1 MCNAI
6 PVAAL
11 LTGLL
16 AGLTLLRFAR
26 TTSPNA
32 ALLTCAL
39 SAVARDDGPDEPG
52 AEDAPSC
59 TRPGDMVRSLPS
71 AG

>member
-6 PVAAL
+6 PVGAL
-11 LTGLL
+11 LILLL

-26 TTSPNA
+26 TASPNA

-39 SAVARDDGPDEPG
+39 SAIARSDGH
-52 AEDAPSC
+52 DAPLAKDAPHDPAD
-59 TRPGDMVRSLPS
+59 RLPRLTC

>member
-6 PVAAL
+6 PVGAL
-11 LTGLL
+11 LTLLL

-39 SAVARDDGPDEPG
+39 SAIARDDGHDGPEQLVADHGP
-52 AEDAPSC
+52 AD
-59 TRPGDMVRSLPS
+59 RLPRLTC